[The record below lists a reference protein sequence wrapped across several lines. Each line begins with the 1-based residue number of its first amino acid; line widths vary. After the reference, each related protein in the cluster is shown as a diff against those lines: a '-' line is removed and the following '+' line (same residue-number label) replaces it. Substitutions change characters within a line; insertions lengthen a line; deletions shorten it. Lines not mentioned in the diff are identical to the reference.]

1 MSNNLIL
8 VFDTETSGLWPKN
21 NESKNPEEYPTIVQL
36 SFIIYDVVNRGIVK
50 EYNTY
55 VKQHSSINFDSEAF
69 KINKITKEMCDKGKN
84 IVDVLKEFHLAYMN
98 VGVVIAHN
106 LWFDKRMIE
115 IEILRNYEKLPKK
128 TISDP
133 WVLFNDTFNE
143 LWGLKTYC
151 TMNSGK
157 DKCNII
163 MKDKR
168 TGNTWKKSPK
178 LSELYEKLFNEKPPE
193 GLHNSQIDTMICLQC
208 YLKMVHNYDKN

>member
-21 NESKNPEEYPTIVQL
+21 NESKHPEDYPSIVQL
-36 SFIIYDVVNRGIVK
+36 SFIIYDVVNKGIVK

-84 IVDVLKEFHLAYMN
+84 IVDVLKDFHLAYMN

-143 LWGLKTYC
+143 L
-151 TMNSGK
+151 
-157 DKCNII
+157 
-163 MKDKR
+163 
-168 TGNTWKKSPK
+168 
-178 LSELYEKLFNEKPPE
+178 
-193 GLHNSQIDTMICLQC
+193 
-208 YLKMVHNYDKN
+208 